1 MQPGHIFQTKH
12 THTHTHTHT
21 VHKQT
26 FTHWHSHAGSGF
38 RSQYLFHSLHVRVI
52 KTFISHVNTF
62 EFCTQWGKHSLV
74 WKPFLTKTK
83 GETEAFHKYEGFHF
97 SSSARGL
104 RLPKKIVHIW
114 NPPIREITV
123 NEVTFTLRVLPS
135 NRLLCFDSGRWVYEF
150 QVRKSQFLEN
160 NRLLWSFFFLF
171 LKSLM
176 VHSVSS
182 VCEFMCPVVSGVKS
196 TMLVL
201 WALGRGVQSG
211 CWYCHTM
218 NYSTVSRYHCL
229 SAASSLVVLPIK
241 NTHNCPLLAGI
252 NHCTCMNNTC
262 GADKWNVITVSQKFL
277 SQNRDIRFCSW
288 WF

>member
-1 MQPGHIFQTKH
+1 MKSTNQRDHCEWGDLHPPSPPFQQAALFWFRTMSIWVSGQKVTIPGEQQAVMI
-12 THTHTHTHT
+12 
-21 VHKQT
+21 
-26 FTHWHSHAGSGF
+26 
-38 RSQYLFHSLHVRVI
+38 
-52 KTFISHVNTF
+52 
-62 EFCTQWGKHSLV
+62 
-74 WKPFLTKTK
+74 
-83 GETEAFHKYEGFHF
+83 
-97 SSSARGL
+97 
-104 RLPKKIVHIW
+104 
-114 NPPIREITV
+114 
-123 NEVTFTLRVLPS
+123 
-135 NRLLCFDSGRWVYEF
+135 
-150 QVRKSQFLEN
+150 
-160 NRLLWSFFFLF
+160 FFFLF